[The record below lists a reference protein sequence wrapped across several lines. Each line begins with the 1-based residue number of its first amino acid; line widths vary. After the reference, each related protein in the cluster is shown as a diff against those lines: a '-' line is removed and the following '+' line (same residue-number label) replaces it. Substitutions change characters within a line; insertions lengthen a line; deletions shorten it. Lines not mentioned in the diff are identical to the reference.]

1 MEEEIQ
7 LILDDATG
15 KMDNAVAFLEKEMDK
30 VRAGRAN
37 PKMLETVL
45 VDYYGSMTPL
55 SQVANVSTPDPRTI
69 AIQPW
74 EKQLIPVIEKAI
86 MAANLGFNPDN
97 NGEIVR
103 INIPA
108 LTEERRKELVRIVK
122 KLAEDARISIRNSRR
137 DANEEF
143 KKLKNDGLPEDMEKD
158 ATQNMQKITD
168 DYSAKIDALL
178 EQKEKDILT
187 V

>member
-69 AIQPW
+69 AIQPC

>member
-7 LILDDATG
+7 LILDDATE
-15 KMDNAVAFLEKEMDK
+15 KMENAVAFLEKEMDK

-122 KLAEDARISIRNSRR
+122 KLAEDARISTRNSRR

-143 KKLKNDGLPEDMEKD
+143 KKLKKDGLPEDMEKD